1 MIAIEAVRSMA
12 RNLVRIE
19 RQTPSQGV
27 VSYARAQDDYRLALQ
42 HFHEAPIADP
52 IDPNSIASHG
62 YHINQLSKGERA
74 IKRGPVIGTDLVLL
88 SSVRL
93 RLRNEAIS
101 KGTSLDRPQEPE
113 PSLENVG
120 QRSFHHE

>member
-1 MIAIEAVRSMA
+1 MIAIEAVRSVA

-42 HFHEAPIADP
+42 HFHEAPIVDP
-52 IDPNSIASHG
+52 LDPNSIASHG
-62 YHINQLSKGERA
+62 YHINKLRTGEKV
-74 IKRGPVIGTDLVLL
+74 IKRGPVIGTDLILL
-88 SSVRL
+88 KAVRL

-101 KGTSLDRPQEPE
+101 KGTPQDRLHEPGVE
-113 PSLENVG
+113 VDEVSEG
-120 QRSFHHE
+120 AKYG